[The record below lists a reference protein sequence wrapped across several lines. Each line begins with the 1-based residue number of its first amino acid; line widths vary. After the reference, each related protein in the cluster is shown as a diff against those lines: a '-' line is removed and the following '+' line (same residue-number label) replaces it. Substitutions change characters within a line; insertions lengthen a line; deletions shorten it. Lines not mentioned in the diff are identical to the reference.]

1 MDETYSISIKT
12 EPVTGQIDTGVN
24 EAIIEQ
30 IRDLPRWTHEEL
42 GYLMQLCE
50 NGDRTWEKRVEVLD
64 HLFGKDH
71 EPGFFTIETCQEKY
85 KRLNGESQGKP
96 VDKELHKWM
105 QEYLKNSLAETCG
118 NSGLAKLVK
127 ARRHYE
133 ISKHVA
139 DGRFTA
145 DQMVEL
151 SGIGSTID
159 YLSEKVVEPENE
171 DRAFWLNAD
180 LINSKISLDD
190 WKSFRCINDVVR
202 KIHEVRNTHVDESRL
217 VFHHDSLEM
226 QAIVEQEPIQV
237 IKLTSP
243 ILPEIQEPEAV
254 IKVEETSV
262 MLPEVQEPKE
272 IVVKAEENSI
282 MLPKAQN
289 SRKVIKESQSSSLS
303 RTQSQS
309 GSSKLIKSE
318 PESPIVKKKK
328 VAKQHDS
335 DHQVQKTILTAV
347 HTTVF
352 SFSPDDFKEPV
363 VFPGYTNIIK
373 KPMDLKT
380 IGKMIEKDKLT
391 NLTEL
396 REMYLL
402 MCTNAIIFNP
412 EGHLINQE
420 ARELMDYCEK
430 QIKLYSEKKSTR
442 QSVKRASTSHP
453 AGGTSRKIARHR
465 T

>member
-12 EPVTGQIDTGVN
+12 EPVTSKISTSVN

-105 QEYLKNSLAETCG
+105 QEYLQNSLAETCG
-118 NSGLAKLVK
+118 NPELAKLVK
-127 ARRHYE
+127 TRRHYE
-133 ISKHVA
+133 ISKHIA

-159 YLSEKVVEPENE
+159 YLSQKVVEPENE

-180 LINSKISLDD
+180 LMNSKISLDD

-202 KIHEVRNTHVDESRL
+202 KVHEVRNTPVDESRL

-226 QAIVEQEPIQV
+226 KPTVQQEPIEV

-254 IKVEETSV
+254 IKVEEPPV
-262 MLPEVQEPKE
+262 MLPEVQEPKAA
-272 IVVKAEENSI
+272 IKTEETPI
-282 MLPKAQN
+282 MLPEVQN
-289 SRKVIKESQSSSLS
+289 PHKVIKESQSSSLS
-303 RTQSQS
+303 RTQS

-335 DHQVQKTILTAV
+335 NHQIQKTILTAV
-347 HTTVF
+347 HTTVCN
-352 SFSPDDFKEPV
+352 FSPDDFKEPV

-373 KPMDLKT
+373 RPMDLKT
-380 IGKMIEKDKLT
+380 IGKMIENDKLT

-396 REMYLL
+396 REIYLL

-430 QIKLYSEKKSTR
+430 QIKLYSEKKPTR